1 MKILQHVIQLRNQH
15 VRLSST
21 QRIVFDPSD
30 NTMKLFLSGGDGGQ
44 TAWLQSSEAE
54 YLELC
59 AAWDEYLERTTP
71 KFEEI
76 TKHVS

>member
-1 MKILQHVIQLRNQH
+1 MKILRHVLQLRNQH
-15 VRLSST
+15 VRLSSI

-44 TAWLQSSEAE
+44 TGWMNANEEE
-54 YLELC
+54 YLRLC